1 MNLQTVNEALAKIRE
16 NGAKADKEFEA
27 KVKAATELNK
37 EIYDLDMLLKQ
48 IGAKIALTAMSS
60 NSEALD
66 ALKEKALLFS
76 AKKADLLKSVGVQA
90 APNYSCNKCNDRGY
104 IDGKLCDCVKAE
116 AKKIALER
124 VFGSDITKGATFDNF
139 SLKHYPEEKDESGYS
154 PKKVMTT
161 TLKISKDFADKFPE
175 GKNLLFI
182 GGCGLGKT
190 HLSLAIAAELASKGY
205 DVVYGSAQNLLQKAV
220 RDSMDW
226 SSDGSFTEHLL
237 SADLL
242 VIDDLGTEF
251 SSNPS
256 NSVLYNIIDTRLQR
270 GLSTIINTNIEYE
283 ELEKRYDPRI
293 ASRLIG
299 NYTARY
305 FLGNDIRQIK
315 AGQ

>member
-1 MNLQTVNEALAKIRE
+1 MNLQTINDALVKIRE
-16 NGAKADKEFEA
+16 HGANADKEYEA
-27 KVKAATELNK
+27 SIKAATELNK

-48 IGAKIALTAMSS
+48 IGAKIALTAMSG
-60 NSEALD
+60 NCEALES
-66 ALKEKALLFS
+66 LKNKALLLS
-76 AKKADLLKSVGVQA
+76 AKKADLLKSVGVQS
-90 APNYSCNKCNDRGY
+90 APDYACKKCNDRGY
-104 IDGKLCDCVKAE
+104 INGELCECVKQE
-116 AKKIALER
+116 AKKLALAR
-124 VFGSDITKGATFDNF
+124 VFGNEFAKGATFENF
-139 SLKHYPEEKDESGYS
+139 SLKYYPEDKDTSGYS

-161 TLKISKDFADKFPE
+161 TLKISKEFADRFPE

-190 HLSLAIAAELASKGY
+190 HLTLAIATELASKGY

-226 SSDGSFTEHLL
+226 SSDGSFTDHLL
-237 SADLL
+237 NADLL

-251 SSNPS
+251 STTISG
-256 NSVLYNIIDTRLQR
+256 SVLYNIIDTRLQR